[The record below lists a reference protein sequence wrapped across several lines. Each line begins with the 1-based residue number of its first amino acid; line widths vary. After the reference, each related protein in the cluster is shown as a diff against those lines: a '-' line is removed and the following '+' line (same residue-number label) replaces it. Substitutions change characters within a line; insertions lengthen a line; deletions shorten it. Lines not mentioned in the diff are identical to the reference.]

1 MHFICTYSQY
11 CSKLSPLPTFL
22 CRFFL
27 SIWQISMRSI
37 IGYVNQQG
45 WPSWKYIVCQRK
57 ALYPCFLQWFSI
69 HLVVR
74 LCYSLESLKLSNLNE
89 NIYCSTKT
97 IKSISQSWILIGGRF
112 SGLTTPPPLFTDFV
126 VLVFFLWVFFVKRIF
141 DFGDECGPALVVWNN
156 NEFKWNT
163 SRTIYM
169 VSGKDTSI
177 NTQSKIKLNNKTQL

>member
-97 IKSISQSWILIGGRF
+97 IKSIPQSWILIGGRF
-112 SGLTTPPPLFTDFV
+112 SGLTTPLLYEKRWWITLICYLVWRDGGVAIPPPSV
-126 VLVFFLWVFFVKRIF
+126 
-141 DFGDECGPALVVWNN
+141 
-156 NEFKWNT
+156 
-163 SRTIYM
+163 Y
-169 VSGKDTSI
+169 
-177 NTQSKIKLNNKTQL
+177 